1 MTRIAA
7 AIRLLLKARDTR
19 MLAIFILVAWML
31 SSLIELALLLG
42 VAYFGV
48 ILFHLIRSTR
58 FPQTD
63 A

>member
-1 MTRIAA
+1 
-7 AIRLLLKARDTR
+7 
-19 MLAIFILVAWML
+19 MLAILILVAWLL

-42 VAYFGV
+42 VACVGV
-48 ILFHLIRSTR
+48 TLFNLIRSTR